1 MNKKED
7 KEKLVL
13 QKESALIESSR
24 ESLTLIQQQT
34 YNMLL
39 LNAALQLYEDPNL
52 QKFSI
57 QASIILDY
65 YDIGKNYAYLK
76 KELKKLEQVIIEYNL
91 LNKDKTWTFGAFPL
105 LSSFEYNHGTIIYQL
120 PFQIK
125 DRILEHKIYATF
137 GLFATRFFHSKYTL
151 ALYELLM
158 DYMNSPEI
166 PAIDFEIYKKLVGAK
181 NKRYHT
187 YELIDAIVK
196 KPVEDLNNNMY
207 VPFNVS
213 YRLIRGVRDKIEAIK
228 FEIELRDWYKK
239 RFYETIIDISPEAKE
254 ITSQLPERFQNSL
267 SATVIQGLINEYG
280 LDKVKE
286 AYEKVKQEEGFIP
299 ARMEQYLKEKYLTKQ
314 KSDV

>member
-1 MNKKED
+1 MNRKEN

-24 ESLTLIQQQT
+24 ESLTLTQQQT

-39 LNAALQLYEDPNL
+39 LNAALQLSEDPNL
-52 QKFSI
+52 YKFSI

-76 KELKKLEQVIIEYNL
+76 KELKKLEQIIIEYNI

-105 LSSFEYNHGTIIYQL
+105 LSSFEYDHGIITYQL
-120 PFQIK
+120 PFQIRE
-125 DRILEHKIYATF
+125 RILNHKIYTTF
-137 GLFATRFFHSKYTL
+137 GLFATKFFRSKYTL

-166 PAIDFEIYKKLVGAK
+166 PTIDFEIYKKIVGAK
-181 NKRYHT
+181 NKSYHT
-187 YELIDAIVK
+187 YELVDAIVK
-196 KPVEDLNNNMY
+196 KPVEDLNSNMY
-207 VPFNVS
+207 VPFNVN
-213 YRLIRGVRDKIEAIK
+213 YTLIRGVRDKIEAIK

-239 RFYETIIDISPEAKE
+239 RFYETIVNISPEAME
-254 ITSQLPERFQNSL
+254 LTSQFPEKFQGPL
-267 SATVIQGLINEYG
+267 SATIVQGLINQYG

-286 AYEKVKQEEGFIP
+286 AFEKGKQENGLTPI
-299 ARMEQYLKEKYLTKQ
+299 RIEQYLQEKSLTQQ
-314 KSDV
+314 KNGV